1 MIKCDVRLAQCGG
14 QNCHGYVWPTPSRLQ
29 QLHKHSCCL
38 FTFAGIGQSQL
49 FLSDWEDNKMMC
61 SISTPK
67 SCRALTWNRL
77 LFVRINESLAEERD
91 AQQAWLITE
100 TRNTAL
106 VQPFRK
112 SLSPGPASCSTMATW
127 HYTSSPSLCCST
139 SACTWVR
146 LQRACVTVCVEA
158 FAVVWFLC
166 SLNANLLRQQ
176 DQPCPEALGWGQ
188 KDLDNPESV
197 WVEGCPPTWT
207 GRPPHRT
214 TVNTIMIVPLA

>member
-67 SCRALTWNRL
+67 SCRALTWNRR

-112 SLSPGPASCSTMATW
+112 CVSWTGVLQHHGNLALHLVSVPVLQHVSVHVSQAAACTCNRVCG
-127 HYTSSPSLCCST
+127 SLCC
-139 SACTWVR
+139 
-146 LQRACVTVCVEA
+146 CVV
-158 FAVVWFLC
+158 
-166 SLNANLLRQQ
+166 SLFFK
-176 DQPCPEALGWGQ
+176 C
-188 KDLDNPESV
+188 
-197 WVEGCPPTWT
+197 
-207 GRPPHRT
+207 
-214 TVNTIMIVPLA
+214 